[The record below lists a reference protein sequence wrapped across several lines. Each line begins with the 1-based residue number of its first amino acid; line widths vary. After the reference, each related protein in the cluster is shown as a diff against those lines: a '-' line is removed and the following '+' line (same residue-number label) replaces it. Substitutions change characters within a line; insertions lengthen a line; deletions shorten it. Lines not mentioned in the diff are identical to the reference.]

1 MFPIV
6 ILCSTLP
13 PIVSTKQHLSFIYT
27 DIGIDNIEWL
37 RAYALVFN
45 LGSDTYCT
53 KSSASLYTS
62 AKSNFGDQGLS
73 EVEKVSFIALLGKEG
88 IAGSCLEKQYVSNLG
103 GFELVKKL
111 PAMGEMW
118 VQSLG
123 WEDPLVKGKASRSSI
138 LAWRIPWTV

>member
-1 MFPIV
+1 MF
-6 ILCSTLP
+6 S
-13 PIVSTKQHLSFIYT
+13 
-27 DIGIDNIEWL
+27 
-37 RAYALVFN
+37 
-45 LGSDTYCT
+45 LGSDTYWT

-62 AKSNFGDQGLS
+62 AKSNFGDQVLS
-73 EVEKVSFIALLGKEG
+73 EVEKVSFIALPGKED

-123 WEDPLVKGKASRSSI
+123 WEDPLVKRKASRSSI